1 MIAPDLYYPLMGGIS
16 LFLQA
21 VLTIVLLISVLRQ
34 KNAGLLLLCLG
45 SAVSLP
51 VAAGTLLIS
60 ILKTLRYAAEYK
72 GLIKNIYL
80 MITMLEPLSIFLMF
94 AGILVLAVRNFN
106 IPSRKTG
113 GVL

>member
-45 SAVSLP
+45 SDVSLP

-60 ILKTLRYAAEYK
+60 ILKTPSVR
-72 GLIKNIYL
+72 
-80 MITMLEPLSIFLMF
+80 S
-94 AGILVLAVRNFN
+94 GI
-106 IPSRKTG
+106 
-113 GVL
+113 

>member
-21 VLTIVLLISVLRQ
+21 VLTIVILISVMRQ

-51 VAAGTLLIS
+51 GWNRS
-60 ILKTLRYAAEYK
+60 QF
-72 GLIKNIYL
+72 
-80 MITMLEPLSIFLMF
+80 S
-94 AGILVLAVRNFN
+94 
-106 IPSRKTG
+106 
-113 GVL
+113 